1 MTKLQELQQLAQQL
15 RIQASQIQIAQQNKS
30 EALASIKAAEN
41 MINAARRHAPG
52 EVKELEEYIA
62 ELESKIVE
70 YDAII
75 SSGHNAEK
83 KLAIVKK
90 QIHDTESA
98 IASQQAADKRA
109 ELEYAMAVLES
120 RIENREN
127 IIDTDGYSA
136 DVYEQTQQELNHL
149 TAEHERLTAE
159 LAILNRKSG
168 FGK

>member
-1 MTKLQELQQLAQQL
+1 MTKLQELQQQAQQL

-41 MINAARRHAPG
+41 TISMAHRQEPG
-52 EVKELEEYIA
+52 EVKEAEEYI
-62 ELESKIVE
+62 EDLKSKIVK

-75 SSGHNAEK
+75 ASGHNAEK
-83 KLAIVKK
+83 KLADVKK
-90 QIHDTESA
+90 QIHDIESA

-120 RIENREN
+120 RIENRET
-127 IIDTDGYSA
+127 ILDTDGYSDA
-136 DVYEQTQQELNHL
+136 VYEQTQHELDSF
-149 TAEHERLTAE
+149 TAEHDRLAAE
-159 LAILNRKSG
+159 LAILNRGAG